1 MKTTLVFTQEGD
13 YKQTLEISE
22 SEIKEGIDIVIVGD
36 ALKITLLFSLDTSQ
50 TKLLALA
57 LTQITKS
64 QL

>member
-22 SEIKEGIDIVIVGD
+22 SEINQGIDIVVVDD
-36 ALKITLLFSLDTSQ
+36 ARKITLLFGLDTSQ
-50 TKLLALA
+50 TRVLALA
-57 LTQITKS
+57 LSQIAKS